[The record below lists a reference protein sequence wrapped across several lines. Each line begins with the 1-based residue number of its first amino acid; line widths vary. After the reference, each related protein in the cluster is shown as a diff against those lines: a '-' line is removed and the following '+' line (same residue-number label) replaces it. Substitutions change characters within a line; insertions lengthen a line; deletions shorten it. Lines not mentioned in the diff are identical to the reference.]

1 MAPYCRDPEATGAAG
16 IAGMSGVR
24 SFSEF
29 VIRDKI
35 KLNQMLRMMAVIC
48 DVWPPMAMRGSN
60 ANVTMRSNHF
70 GYCWRSWQNSIRIN
84 DTVAAVDFL
93 GKQTIKCNCAD
104 MECD

>member
-16 IAGMSGVR
+16 IAGISGVR

-60 ANVTMRSNHF
+60 ANVIMNIVGDR
-70 GYCWRSWQNSIRIN
+70 GKIRFEL
-84 DTVAAVDFL
+84 TTL
-93 GKQTIKCNCAD
+93 LPQ
-104 MECD
+104 